1 MLVTSGGSKKSNRI
15 LMRRIIIF
23 GLFLFIA
30 TWLLAYEIQDD
41 LDKIEW
47 TKYSDEDNIQVYEA
61 KRAHKSG
68 LIPIKVHTILDYP
81 ITKVLTVLTDAS
93 RKTEWVPRLDVSKTV
108 EQLKFGEFI
117 DYASFD
123 APWPFEDRDFL
134 VYIKTNYDIEKKEV
148 KAVIYSVTH
157 PQMPN
162 RKGFVRGHTF
172 SGNTYLKSVYND
184 TKTYV
189 EISFFNDY
197 KGNIPKWIVNMVQL
211 TWPRT
216 FIGQLRTQLAKKD
229 VSDTYQNLDVVTKYL
244 EKKQQHHVTHE
255 ATVQK

>member
-1 MLVTSGGSKKSNRI
+1 MYASNYQEE
-15 LMRRIIIF
+15 F
-23 GLFLFIA
+23 
-30 TWLLAYEIQDD
+30 
-41 LDKIEW
+41 DKIEW
-47 TKYSDEDNIQVYEA
+47 TKYSDEDSIQVFEA
-61 KRAHKSG
+61 KKAHKSG

-108 EQLKFGEFI
+108 EQMAFGEFV

-134 VYIKTNYDIEKKEV
+134 VYIKTDYNVEKKEV
-148 KAVIYSVTH
+148 KAIIYSVTH

-162 RKGFVRGHTF
+162 RKGFVRGHTY

-189 EISFFNDY
+189 ELSFFNDY

-216 FIGQLRTQLAKKD
+216 FIGQLRTQLAKKNVTD
-229 VSDTYQNLDVVTKYL
+229 KYERLDVVKKYL
-244 EKKQQHHVTHE
+244 EKKE
-255 ATVQK
+255 NTVVRDTAGKAK

>member
-1 MLVTSGGSKKSNRI
+1 MK
-15 LMRRIIIF
+15 RIIIF
-23 GLFLFIA
+23 VFFGLIA
-30 TWLLAYEIQDD
+30 SWLSASNNQDE

-47 TKYSDEDNIQVYEA
+47 TKYSDEDSIQVYEA
-61 KRAHKSG
+61 KRAHRSG

-93 RKTEWVPRLDVSKTV
+93 RKTEWVPRLDISKTV
-108 EQLKFGEFI
+108 EQVAFGEFI

-134 VYIKTNYDIEKKEV
+134 VYIRTNYDIEKKEV
-148 KAVIYSVTH
+148 KAIIYSVTH

-162 RKGFVRGHTF
+162 RKGFVRGHTY
-172 SGNTYLKSVYND
+172 SGNTYLKSVFND

-197 KGNIPKWIVNMVQL
+197 RGNIPKWIVNMVQL

-216 FIGQLRTQLAKKD
+216 FIGQLRGQLAKKD
-229 VSDTYQNLDVVTKYL
+229 VVDRYENLEMVKKYL
-244 EKKQQHHVTHE
+244 AEKQHHE
-255 ATVQK
+255 KATRKTATRK